1 MAIQKKG
8 GSLTAEEKRI
18 VKALLGEGW
27 RNQDIQALVNIGR
40 HTTVNS
46 ARITGVKQST
56 SIKPASPDEVVFY
69 KKKKESYDWSTGLNL
84 YDDERLIRSR
94 EAMILAVHV
103 FNSPSCQFKTEIFA
117 VLVNIAWTYLLHEF
131 YIRKG
136 VKIVASNG
144 YSLLL
149 GSMLGRADCPLS
161 QGIKNNLKAMKR
173 IRDEVEH
180 LLLGRTDLRWSTL
193 FQACC
198 LNYETTIVKLFG
210 EKLSLQR
217 ELSFALQF
225 AKLDIDQINSFQNYE
240 IPEKISALDANLK
253 QGLSDKELSDLE
265 YQFQVFYSLNSA
277 SKSAAGINFI
287 KPGTDQAK
295 DVNNVLEKYKL
306 ADDQYPYKPS
316 TIAKLVAKK
325 ANKKFLLSH
334 HTQAWRLYKVRPPK
348 GAAQPENTNKKY
360 CVYHSAHRDYTYS
373 EGWVDF
379 LSEQIA
385 TDDGFNKI
393 KAVRP

>member
-1 MAIQKKG
+1 MAIHKKG
-8 GSLTAEEKRI
+8 GSLSVEEKRI
-18 VKALLGEGW
+18 VKALLNDGW

-40 HTTVNS
+40 HTTINS
-46 ARITGVKQST
+46 ARITGVKQSAN
-56 SIKPASPDEVVFY
+56 IKAAAPEEVAFY
-69 KKKKESYDWSTGLNL
+69 KKKKESFDWSTGLNL

-103 FNSPSCQFKTEIFA
+103 FNSPSCRFKTEIFS

-131 YIRKG
+131 YLRKG
-136 VKIVASNG
+136 VRIVAPNG

-161 QGIKNNLKAMKR
+161 QGMKNNLKTMKR

-180 LLLGRTDLRWSTL
+180 LLLGRSDLRWSTL

-240 IPEKISALDANLK
+240 IPEKISAFDANLR
-253 QGLSDKELSDLE
+253 QGLSEKELSDLE

-316 TIAKLVAKK
+316 TIAKLVAKR

-334 HTQAWRLYKVRPPK
+334 HTQAWRLHKVRPPK
-348 GAAQPENTNKKY
+348 GADQPENTNKKY
-360 CVYHSAHRDYTYS
+360 CVYHSAHHDYTYS
-373 EGWVDF
+373 ESWIDLLVD
-379 LSEQIA
+379 QIA
-385 TDDGFNKI
+385 TEEGFNKI
-393 KAVRP
+393 KSVKL

>member
-161 QGIKNNLKAMKR
+161 QGIR
-173 IRDEVEH
+173 P
-180 LLLGRTDLRWSTL
+180 LGPND
-193 FQACC
+193 
-198 LNYETTIVKLFG
+198 
-210 EKLSLQR
+210 
-217 ELSFALQF
+217 
-225 AKLDIDQINSFQNYE
+225 
-240 IPEKISALDANLK
+240 
-253 QGLSDKELSDLE
+253 
-265 YQFQVFYSLNSA
+265 
-277 SKSAAGINFI
+277 
-287 KPGTDQAK
+287 
-295 DVNNVLEKYKL
+295 
-306 ADDQYPYKPS
+306 
-316 TIAKLVAKK
+316 
-325 ANKKFLLSH
+325 
-334 HTQAWRLYKVRPPK
+334 
-348 GAAQPENTNKKY
+348 
-360 CVYHSAHRDYTYS
+360 
-373 EGWVDF
+373 
-379 LSEQIA
+379 
-385 TDDGFNKI
+385 
-393 KAVRP
+393 